1 MVSWQHKFFDRV
13 LRLIRFRQRYWA
25 QFDGVKI
32 PKRERPNGWIKK
44 AMTVGEKTFEDMP
57 FYWLEPADAQDKG
70 YIIALHGGGYVA
82 EGSKGH
88 WDSYAKL
95 VNLTGKRVYFP
106 YYPLAPFHSPQT
118 IRDWT
123 QRFVTHVREHRPD
136 VPLLM
141 IGDSAG
147 ANLALQLI
155 GAGEKVDRLVLW
167 SPWVDIEGRNP
178 EIAARDGACALLR
191 AEGLQ
196 DFAKLYYGD
205 ADPRDPMLSPIFRDQ
220 ETLPPTLILSG
231 DQDLFHPDIEVYA
244 NKRAEQGQ
252 PVELRTE
259 TGVWHDYMLLPTPEG
274 KRALKATA
282 AFLSG

>member
-25 QFDGVKI
+25 QYDGVKT
-32 PKRERPNGWIKK
+32 PKRERPSGWIKK
-44 AMTVGEKTFEDMP
+44 AMTVGQKSFEDMP
-57 FYWLEPADAQDKG
+57 FYWLEPANGATDG

-106 YYPLAPFHSPQT
+106 FYPLAPFHSPKA
-118 IRDWT
+118 IREWT
-123 QRFVTHVREHRPD
+123 ERFVEHVREHRPD
-136 VPLLM
+136 DPLLM

-147 ANLALQLI
+147 ANLALQMTEM
-155 GAGEKVDRLVLW
+155 GVPVDRLVLW
-167 SPWVDIEGRNP
+167 SPWVDIEGANP
-178 EIAARDGACALLR
+178 EIAARDGSCALLR
-191 AEGLQ
+191 AEGLKEFSQ
-196 DFAKLYYGD
+196 MYHGET
-205 ADPRDPMLSPIFRDQ
+205 DPRDPMISPIFR
-220 ETLPPTLILSG
+220 ETESLPPTLILSG
-231 DQDLFHPDIEVYA
+231 DQDLFHPDIEAYA
-244 NKRAEQGQ
+244 SKRAGQGQ

-259 TGVWHDYMLLPTPEG
+259 EGVWHDYMLMPTPES

-282 AFLSG
+282 AFLQA